1 MSSSAGQMVKSFK
14 KKRMRI
20 LALKTR
26 SHDTSEQM
34 EAIQKLIFREEALK
48 EKMKVVRVALK
59 AALLESDIYKA
70 VLEDTMQSKD
80 GFNVTEKVAK
90 AHALKVARDTYA
102 GEDGEQEE
110 ES

>member
-1 MSSSAGQMVKSFK
+1 VDQRVKSFK

-26 SHDTSEQM
+26 SPDTTEQM
-34 EAIQKLIFREEALK
+34 EAIQKLIFREDALK

-80 GFNVTEKVAK
+80 GFHVTEKVAK